1 MNAYLILPSTH
12 SAFSTVPELLD
23 FIEDIAENTGLPVGI
38 KAAIGKLD
46 QWEELALEMKQRGTG
61 PDFIS
66 VDGGEGGT
74 GAAPPSFA
82 DHVSLPWVYGFA
94 DLYKLFQNHGLT
106 DRIVFVGSGKL
117 GFPAKGAMAFALG
130 VDVINVARE
139 AMMSIGCI
147 QAQICHTNRCPAG
160 VATQSKWLQNGI
172 DIPLKSDRLNQYF
185 KTFRK
190 ELVEITHAAG
200 YEHPCQ
206 FTMADVEMN
215 MDDKHLSQDMR
226 STFKYKKQ
234 PVPFES
240 MQKLKECIHLGG
252 SYQTS
257 N

>member
-1 MNAYLILPSTH
+1 
-12 SAFSTVPELLD
+12 
-23 FIEDIAENTGLPVGI
+23 
-38 KAAIGKLD
+38 
-46 QWEELALEMKQRGTG
+46 MKQRGTG